1 MSRTD
6 SLFYSRT
13 RKKKKCQLWGS
24 VKTPTG
30 FDNMKWTKKRL
41 LEYIAR
47 GNKVYVTSEYS
58 VNSILKEKLGI
69 VLTNIYHLRYVSG
82 IRHAIGHSPVLLTE
96 ELFNA
101 LPSHSQKRVFLSMNA
116 NLNCFEATY
125 INRLDDYRRARDALG
140 IENAN

>member
-1 MSRTD
+1 MNRTD

-58 VNSILKEKLGI
+58 INSTLREKLGI
-69 VLTNIYHLRYVSG
+69 VLTNIYHLRYVQG
-82 IRHAIGHSPVLLTE
+82 VGYTPVLLTE

-101 LPSHSQKRVFLSMNA
+101 LPSHAQKRVFLSMNA

-125 INRLDDYRRARDALG
+125 NIRLDEYRRARDALG

>member
-1 MSRTD
+1 MNRTD

-58 VNSILKEKLGI
+58 VNNTLREKLGI

-82 IRHAIGHSPVLLTE
+82 VNVGHAPHLLTE
-96 ELFNA
+96 ELFDA

-125 INRLDDYRRARDALG
+125 NSRLDDYRRARDALG

>member
-1 MSRTD
+1 
-6 SLFYSRT
+6 
-13 RKKKKCQLWGS
+13 
-24 VKTPTG
+24 
-30 FDNMKWTKKRL
+30 MKWTKKRL

-58 VNSILKEKLGI
+58 VNSTLRENLGI

-82 IRHAIGHSPVLLTE
+82 IRHALGHAPVLLTE

-125 INRLDDYRRARDALG
+125 NIRLDEYRRARDALG

>member
-1 MSRTD
+1 MNRTD

-47 GNKVYVTSEYS
+47 GNKIYVTSEYA
-58 VNSILKEKLGI
+58 VNSQLRHKLGI
-69 VLTNIYHLRYVSG
+69 VLTNIYNLRYVPG
-82 IRHAIGHSPVLLTE
+82 VGLAPVLLTE
-96 ELFNA
+96 ELLEA
-101 LPSHSQKRVFLSMNA
+101 LGNNSQKRIYRTLGSY
-116 NLNCFEATY
+116 LNCFEATY
-125 INRLDDYRRARDALG
+125 SNRLDDYRRARNALG
-140 IENAN
+140 IENDN

>member
-1 MSRTD
+1 MNRTN

-58 VNSILKEKLGI
+58 VNNTLREKLGI
-69 VLTNIYHLRYVSG
+69 VLTNIYQLRYTPGVG
-82 IRHAIGHSPVLLTE
+82 YAPVLLTE
-96 ELFNA
+96 ELYNS
-101 LPSHSQKRVFLSMNA
+101 LPSSGHKRIFISMNA

-125 INRLDDYRRARDALG
+125 NNRLDDYRRARDALG
-140 IENAN
+140 IENDN